1 MSGHSTTET
10 SDASTDTRSG
20 QAQSCLTDHET
31 PAVNVGEMDERESTS
46 AEFGIPA
53 GLDLST
59 LAMSTAELETAM
71 TLPYHAA
78 ADLID
83 EPAGDEPVFTGA
95 LADDRL
101 AVLTKHL
108 VGVAHESRVAI
119 TEAGWYVSVV
129 DPSNVVM
136 ASAWLPAADWAAY
149 DCEREGVIGLDWDG
163 DGGSVSRALAHF
175 DRGTTVEISY
185 DDRTIALDDG
195 IPFEFSTLAPESTRQ
210 PPETPDLML
219 PNSFTLPGVD
229 VDELTGRMDDV
240 ADHVAVVG
248 HPDQNGV
255 ELRAEGD
262 TAVVAKEYAGFDDLT
277 EFEGSRKHDVFATYI
292 AAPDRSLLSLEYL
305 RNVFAT
311 PRKRD
316 LRVGYKFRFGD
327 GLPVKI
333 ERQLGSEGFLRYHQ
347 APRVQAE

>member
-1 MSGHSTTET
+1 MSRSSTTEADESS
-10 SDASTDTRSG
+10 SDTQPKQS
-20 QAQSCLTDHET
+20 QSCLTDHET
-31 PAVNVGEMDERESTS
+31 PAVNASDDGEHENDTDEFE
-46 AEFGIPA
+46 IPA
-53 GLDLST
+53 GVDLSM
-59 LAMSTAELETAM
+59 LAMSCAELEAAM

-83 EPAGDEPVFTGA
+83 EPAGTDPRFTGA

-136 ASAWLPAADWAAY
+136 ASAWLPAADWATY
-149 DCEREGVIGLDWDG
+149 DCEREGVIGLNWDG

-175 DRGTTVEISY
+175 ERGATVAISY

-195 IPFEFSTLAPESTRQ
+195 IPFEFSTLDPGSTRQ
-210 PPETPDLML
+210 PPETSDLVL

-229 VDELTGRMDDV
+229 IDELTERMDDI

-248 HPDQNGV
+248 CPGTDGI

-262 TAVVAKEYAGFDDLT
+262 TAVVTKEYAGFDDLT
-277 EFEGSRKHDVFATYI
+277 EFDGSRKHDVFATYI
-292 AAPDRSLLSLEYL
+292 AAADRTVLSLDYL
-305 RNVFAT
+305 RNVFST

-316 LRVGYKFRFGD
+316 LETGYTFRFGD
-327 GLPVKI
+327 ELPMEI
-333 ERQLGSEGFLRYHQ
+333 ERQLGSEGFLRYLQ
-347 APRVQAE
+347 APRVHSE